1 MAEELHVGCALP
13 FHAAGV
19 VDGVTYVQCV
29 TAALEGKCLGYSYP
43 IGIGIGQRNVQ
54 FSLSI
59 RKPVFAGCTRIDGR
73 NG

>member
-1 MAEELHVGCALP
+1 MAEQLHVGCALP

-29 TAALEGKCLGYSYP
+29 TAALERKRLGDSHT

-59 RKPVFAGCTRIDGR
+59 RKPVLAGCTGIDGR
-73 NG
+73 SG